1 MTQDPLTAIVRS
13 LELSGA
19 AFLDAAFTAPW
30 AVVALGAEEDCRPVG
45 PVPRHVIAYHVMTEG
60 EAVLLVDR
68 RARCQVTAG
77 DVVFLPGNTR
87 CVLASAPGIAPVP
100 ADDLLLPLGR
110 DGLVRIHHGVGYSA
124 PEAFSRA
131 FKRET
136 GLAPNSPH
144 GFESGVTP

>member
-19 AFLDAAFTAPW
+19 VFLDAAFTAPW
-30 AVVALGAEEDCRPVG
+30 AGVAQGAEEDCRPFG

-131 FKRET
+131 FKPET

-144 GFESGVTP
+144 GFELGVTP